1 MLLPAIET
9 TEPSEIINAPAAP
22 MMIAAPSASGVC
34 VAAGSASTPVATSDV
49 RHITIDTIRSVATN
63 ANGTSLRGFA
73 ASPARTPVTS

>member
-9 TEPSEIINAPAAP
+9 TEPIEIIAAPAAP
-22 MMIAAPSASGVC
+22 MKSAAPSASGVC
-34 VAAGSASTPVATSDV
+34 VAAGSGSTPVATSEV
-49 RHITIDTIRSVATN
+49 RHITPDTINNVATN